1 MHSGGPKRDQEIAP
15 AVGGPD
21 QRTPSY
27 RVVDPVCAPAT
38 DRTGRDVRYPRRQL
52 GIALLRL
59 AIAVIT
65 AIRFW
70 PAPPAWSATSNY
82 SIVPS
87 AAIGRDIPAADS
99 GGGEAGDAVG
109 NWVTAGD
116 AMNTLAGKDI
126 SLVTPTPEMVML
138 FPGLEHQA

>member
-21 QRTPSY
+21 QRTPSH
-27 RVVDPVCAPAT
+27 RVVVLVCAPAT
-38 DRTGRDVRYPRRQL
+38 DRTGRDIRYPRRQL
-52 GIALLRL
+52 GIALSRL

-70 PAPPAWSATSNY
+70 PAAPAWSATSNY
-82 SIVPS
+82 SMVPS
-87 AAIGRDIPAADS
+87 VAIGRDIPVAHS
-99 GGGEAGDAVG
+99 GGGEAGDAVS

-126 SLVTPTPEMVML
+126 SVITPAPEMVML
-138 FPGLEHQA
+138 HPGRGHQA